1 MGIPSFYKRLLT
13 VHKGL
18 VTKESRAAA
27 CLYLDFNC
35 LIYYCARRPG
45 ITPYVAEN
53 QYEWET
59 SLLNEITKYVS
70 QLWREAGQPSE
81 VFLAVDGVV
90 PLAKIKQQRL
100 RRFKSAWLSDEER
113 NLGIRSGSSWD
124 TNCITPGTLFMERL
138 GLQLKDLCEK
148 RGKGWSVSDAGEPG
162 EGEQKLMT
170 KLREKQSG
178 SCIIYGLDADLILL
192 SLLNGK
198 ARNLQVFLMR
208 EDSEFGVKTQTESY
222 SYMSIDVLAQSLWA
236 DFATLTNA
244 EQVLRI
250 QNYVAGMSLLGN
262 DFLPHSLSIKVR
274 EDGHERLA
282 SDLLELEK
290 QGIPFLTSVGEYQEV
305 SREALYMLFEKWSKE
320 EENLVCHSLKKK
332 FQMKGR
338 VNLSDPAAVLSSRPL
353 EWAIEREVLS
363 IKKND
368 EGKSQW
374 SLLPS
379 WRSVYHEKWM
389 NDVDIDSACSQY
401 IYGIQWIYDYYTGQR
416 PVNLFWMYPVSLPP
430 LWSDLFLF
438 RNKSCTVEIV
448 AHKPLKPQE
457 QLALVLPLG
466 SWHLIRDK
474 QLRELPY
481 KYPQYWCSRFSF
493 FSVGRSMLWEC
504 EANIPFFPVS
514 RLYT

>member
-18 VTKESRAAA
+18 VTKQHATVSA
-27 CLYLDFNC
+27 LYLDFNC

-45 ITPYVAEN
+45 ILPYDSAN
-53 QYEWET
+53 HDTWE
-59 SLLNEITKYVS
+59 SNLLVEIVKYVS
-70 QLWREAGQPSE
+70 QLWREAGQPPE

-100 RRFKSAWLSDEER
+100 RRFKSVWLSQEER
-113 NLGIRSGSSWD
+113 ALGIRTGSSWD
-124 TNCITPGTLFMERL
+124 TNCITPGTLFMEKL
-138 GLQLKDLCEK
+138 GLALKTLCSK
-148 RGKGWSVSDAGEPG
+148 HSGWSVSDAAEAG
-162 EGEQKLMT
+162 EGEQKVMT
-170 KLREKQSG
+170 KLRGKKAGDSV
-178 SCIIYGLDADLILL
+178 IIYGLDADLILL

-198 ARNLQVFLMR
+198 ARDISVCLMR
-208 EDSEFGVKTQTESY
+208 EDTEFGLKGESY
-222 SYMSIDVLAQSLWA
+222 SYLSVDVLAESLWS
-236 DFATLTNA
+236 DFGSLSLVQK
-244 EQVLRI
+244 EQRI

-282 SDLLELEK
+282 RDLLELEK
-290 QGIPFLTSVGEYQEV
+290 EGIPFLTSTAKYQEV
-305 SREALYMLFEKWSKE
+305 NREALFILFEKWSKE

-353 EWAIEREVLS
+353 EWAIEREVLL
-363 IKKND
+363 IKKD
-368 EGKSQW
+368 KEGKSQW

-448 AHKPLKPQE
+448 AHKPLKPQG